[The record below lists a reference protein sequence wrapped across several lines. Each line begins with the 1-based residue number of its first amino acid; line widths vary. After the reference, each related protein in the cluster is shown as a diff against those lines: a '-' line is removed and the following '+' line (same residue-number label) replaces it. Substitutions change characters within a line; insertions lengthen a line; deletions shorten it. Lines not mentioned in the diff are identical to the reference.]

1 VLMKNKIFFFCSIV
15 IMVML
20 AGRSL
25 PAADIDENLNQAK
38 KEVQDNNKNL
48 DQIKSKIKEK
58 SVYSEKLKGQEVDI
72 TTELKR
78 INQELEKIQSEINR
92 LHKKIAQIQQKI
104 NITQAKI
111 VEKRVAADQTR
122 KLLSKHLRVLYKY
135 QQSTLEYMPAVLA
148 NVPYD
153 RLVKSEKYL
162 RTIAQENLQ
171 IYQQLKEQ
179 EAEISVIKKELEA
192 QEKQQ
197 EGLQAEVKGQE
208 EVAMKQKN
216 LKNELLAKVKEQR
229 KNTDDEIA
237 QLKKEAVDLQNLVDK
252 FRSRISKLEKEKIKQ
267 RQKLLAAKKGSYDW
281 PVKGTVV
288 SNFGKQKHSTLN
300 TFVVN
305 NGIEIKA
312 DEGTVV
318 SVIEQGKILY
328 AGAFKGYGQMV
339 IVDHGDDFYTVY
351 AHLSKVLVKE
361 GDSMLKGQAVGE
373 TGYGKNSR
381 NNSANVYFEIR
392 QDGKPEDPLLWLK

>member
-1 VLMKNKIFFFCSIV
+1 MIGLLIAVTWS
-15 IMVML
+15 
-20 AGRSL
+20 GL
-25 PAADIDENLNQAK
+25 PAEELDDNINKAK
-38 KEVQDNNKNL
+38 KEVQENNKNL

-72 TTELKR
+72 AAELKR
-78 INQELEKIQSEINR
+78 INLELEKIQAQINR
-92 LHKKIAQIQQKI
+92 LNKKIQQTKKQI
-104 NITQAKI
+104 NMTQAKI
-111 VEKRVAADQTR
+111 VEKRIASNQTR
-122 KLLSKHLRVLYKY
+122 KLLSKHLQVLFKY
-135 QQSTLEYMPAVLA
+135 QQSTLEYLPSVLTSI
-148 NVPYD
+148 PYD

-171 IYQQLKEQ
+171 LFRQLKGQ
-179 EAEISVIKKELEA
+179 EAEISAIKADLEA
-192 QEKQQ
+192 QEKQL
-197 EGLQAEVKGQE
+197 EKLQAEVQGQE
-208 EVAMKQKN
+208 EVAIRQKE
-216 LKNELLAKVKEQR
+216 LKDELLAKVKVQR
-229 KNTDDEIA
+229 KNNDDEII
-237 QLKKEAVDLQNLVDK
+237 QLKKETVDLQNLVDK
-252 FRSRISKLEKEKIKQ
+252 FRSKISKLEKDKIKQ
-267 RQKLLAAKKGSYDW
+267 RQRLLAAKKGSYDW

-312 DEGTVV
+312 DEGTAVLA
-318 SVIEQGKILY
+318 IEQGKILY

-361 GDSMLKGQAVGE
+361 GNSIIKGQSVGE

-381 NNSANVYFEIR
+381 NNSPNVYFEIR
-392 QDGKPEDPLLWLK
+392 RDGQPEDPLLWLK